1 MDSFSFHFN
10 NATVT
15 MIDEYRC
22 ESTFFFP
29 KPGWKTN
36 CHSGFLLFTVL
47 DTFSF
52 GCQAIRAVESRE
64 GRSCSP
70 PFARH
75 ANEGEEC
82 EAAAASSKASV
93 FRC

>member
-10 NATVT
+10 NAIVTV
-15 MIDEYRC
+15 IDEYRC
-22 ESTFFFP
+22 ESTFFLQ
-29 KPGWKTN
+29 PGWKN
-36 CHSGFLLFTVL
+36 NGHSGFLLFTVL
-47 DTFSF
+47 KTFSF
-52 GCQAIRAVESRE
+52 GSQAIHTVEFKE